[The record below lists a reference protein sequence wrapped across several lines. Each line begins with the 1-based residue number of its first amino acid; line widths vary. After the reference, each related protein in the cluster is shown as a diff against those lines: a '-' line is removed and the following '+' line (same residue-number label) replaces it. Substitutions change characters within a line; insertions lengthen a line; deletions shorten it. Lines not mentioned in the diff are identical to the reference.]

1 MPDERV
7 SPFETLESAYE
18 FVNLLREAAD
28 EEYASI
34 LSEIAQAQA
43 TPGAERRVDALRLVN
58 HKLDGVRQHLLASL
72 VLINDLRMLK
82 RLLVGQP
89 RNEEPGDG

>member
-1 MPDERV
+1 MTNERV

-18 FVNLLREAAD
+18 FVSLLRAAAD

-34 LSEIAQAQA
+34 LDEIALAQA
-43 TPGAERRVDALRLVN
+43 TPGAERRLDALRLVN
-58 HKLDGVRQHLLASL
+58 HKIGGLRQHLLASL

-82 RLLVGQP
+82 RLLVG
-89 RNEEPGDG
+89 DGRGARPPVG

>member
-1 MPDERV
+1 MTDERV

-18 FVNLLREAAD
+18 FVSLLREAAD

-34 LSEIAQAQA
+34 LGEISRAQALA
-43 TPGAERRVDALRLVN
+43 GAERRVDALRLVN

-89 RNEEPGDG
+89 RDEENEDD

>member
-18 FVNLLREAAD
+18 FVSLLREAAD

-34 LSEIAQAQA
+34 LGEIALAQT
-43 TPGAERRVDALRLVN
+43 TPGAGRRVDALRLVN

-82 RLLVGQP
+82 RLLVGERRGEDP
-89 RNEEPGDG
+89 EDG

>member
-1 MPDERV
+1 MTNERA

-18 FVNLLREAAD
+18 FVSLLREAAD

-34 LSEIAQAQA
+34 IDEIALAQA
-43 TPGAERRVDALRLVN
+43 TPDAGRRVDALRLVN
-58 HKLDGVRQHLLASL
+58 HKLDGLRQHLRASL

-82 RLLVGQP
+82 RLLVGG
-89 RNEEPGDG
+89 PGDGEPDAG